1 MADWKVEQG
10 LPPDTLDKI
19 QALSIEGVGADS
31 VAGGT
36 HPFVIVPKDYRVE
49 TLEKLVF
56 NEYREHPWRKQGNV
70 QVQQVAS
77 LLEYWSLYA
86 DEDSRAFAD
95 PETAS
100 VLAILDYHHSSAERT
115 ARWRQHRCTLT
126 LHKTSEWQ
134 TWKGEDGKQQ
144 TQADFADFLED
155 NAPDIIEPNAA
166 TFVEAA
172 RDLRAKSEVTFQS
185 AQVAKDGSI
194 NFAYQEETK
203 GSFGKANME
212 IPERFTIAVPV
223 YDGMDKVRIQARLRY
238 RINGGKLTMWYSL
251 HRADYHEREAFQLVV
266 NQIQEKT
273 GRHVFIGKP

>member
-1 MADWKVEQG
+1 MAEDLKAAIKHVQDTAAAAVIKPIAIPEATFPAVVVPDGHKVVFLEQAVYNEHC
-10 LPPDTLDKI
+10 
-19 QALSIEGVGADS
+19 QAPE
-31 VAGGT
+31 
-36 HPFVIVPKDYRVE
+36 
-49 TLEKLVF
+49 
-56 NEYREHPWRKQGNV
+56 RKAGNV

-77 LLEYWSLYA
+77 LLEYWSLYS

-95 PETAS
+95 PATAS

-115 ARWRQHRCTLT
+115 ARWGKHRVTLT
-126 LHKTSEWQ
+126 LTKTDEWKI
-134 TWKGEDGKQQ
+134 WKSQDGKPQ
-144 TQADFADFLED
+144 TQGDFADFLED

-172 RDLRAKSEVTFQS
+172 RDLRAKSEVSFQS

-251 HRADYHEREAFQLVV
+251 HRADYHEREAFRLVV
-266 NQIQEKT
+266 NQIEEKT
-273 GRHVFIGKP
+273 GQHVFIGKP

>member
-1 MADWKVEQG
+1 MAEDLKAAIKHVQDTAAAAVIKPIAIPEATYPAVVVPEGHKVVFLEQAVYNEHR
-10 LPPDTLDKI
+10 
-19 QALSIEGVGADS
+19 QAPE
-31 VAGGT
+31 
-36 HPFVIVPKDYRVE
+36 
-49 TLEKLVF
+49 
-56 NEYREHPWRKQGNV
+56 RKTGNIH
-70 QVQQVAS
+70 VQQVAS

-95 PETAS
+95 PATVS

-126 LHKTSEWQ
+126 LTKTDEWQ
-134 TWKGEDGKQQ
+134 TWKKLDGKPQ

-155 NAPDIIEPNAA
+155 NAPDIVEPNAA

-172 RDLRAKSEVTFQS
+172 RDLRAKSEVNFQS

-223 YDGMDKVRIQARLRY
+223 FDGMDKVRIQARLRY
-238 RINGGKLTMWYSL
+238 RINQGKLTMWYSL
-251 HRADYHEREAFQLVV
+251 FRAEYHEREAFQAVV
-266 NQIQEKT
+266 DQIQEKT

>member
-1 MADWKVEQG
+1 MAEDLKAAIKHLMDTAAGIGAKPLDIPGATFPAVVVPDGHKV
-10 LPPDTLDKI
+10 
-19 QALSIEGVGADS
+19 V
-31 VAGGT
+31 
-36 HPFVIVPKDYRVE
+36 F
-49 TLEKLVF
+49 LEAAVF
-56 NEYREHPWRKQGNV
+56 NAHRQAPERKTGSV

-95 PETAS
+95 PATVS
-100 VLAILDYHHSSAERT
+100 VRAILDYHHSSAERT
-115 ARWRQHRCTLT
+115 ARWLQHQCTLT
-126 LHKTSEWQ
+126 LTKTHEWD
-134 TWKGEDGKQQ
+134 TWTEWDGKPR
-144 TQADFADFLED
+144 TQGDFADFLED
-155 NAPDIIEPNAA
+155 NAPDIVEPNAA

-172 RDLRAKSEVTFQS
+172 RDLRAKSEVNFQS

-223 YDGMDKVRIQARLRY
+223 FDGMERVRIQARLRY
-238 RINGGKLTMWYSL
+238 RINQGKLTMWYSL
-251 HRADYHEREAFQLVV
+251 FRADYHEREAFQAVV
-266 NQIQEKT
+266 NQIQDKT